1 MTRKRGHKEYLRAEL
16 SPFDSH
22 PMGWSQ
28 LLAWVYPNSYEV
40 GMANIGYQWL
50 FGRLKEYR
58 FLLTE
63 RFFYEKRP
71 TSLES
76 DRSLSEF
83 PIIAVSLPYEIDGL
97 NFIDMLKGVGIE
109 PMAVNRSRT
118 PLLIGGGDALTLNPF
133 PFADFFDM
141 IILGDGQ
148 SWVRDFPHIIEK
160 MPPGLVAKED
170 IFDACE
176 EIEGVW
182 IPSRGNGGEIPRARP
197 MRETPAYSPI
207 ITSFGHFRNMFLAE
221 IQRGCAFD
229 CAFCASSWLDEP
241 FNNYS
246 PDKVLS
252 IYDDFGLGASRTG
265 LVGSAI
271 AEHSDL
277 ESIIEEFG
285 KRDVSVHLSS
295 VRLDRISHSHRTLE
309 LLANSG
315 SKTIT
320 FAPETASERIATKIG
335 KWIPADKIIEQAKA
349 LAGMGF
355 NEMKLYWILGLPGET
370 DNDVIEMAG
379 AIKGISAGTNMKISC
394 SINPFIPKPH
404 SRFAF
409 EPMLSHDELSR
420 RFSGLKGRLSG
431 VENLQLDMNYSR
443 RSRISAVLSIGGRE
457 LSTAILN
464 MSESGIKKS
473 LRDIGIEPD
482 EEIYSGDKSPWTRI
496 T

>member
-1 MTRKRGHKEYLRAEL
+1 MASKRSYKEYLRAEL

-22 PMGWSQ
+22 TMGWSQ

-63 RFFYEKRP
+63 RFFYKKRP
-71 TSLES
+71 TSLEN
-76 DRSLSEF
+76 DRSLSDF
-83 PIIAVSLPYEIDGL
+83 PIIAISLPYEFDGL
-97 NFIDMLKGVGIE
+97 NFIDMLKGAGIE
-109 PMAVNRSRT
+109 PISENRSET

-141 IILGDGQ
+141 IILGDGE
-148 SWVRDFPHIIEK
+148 SWARDFPHIIK
-160 MPPGLVAKED
+160 RMPPGLVSKED

-182 IPSRGNGGEIPRARP
+182 IPSRDNSGEIPRARS

-207 ITSFGHFRNMFLAE
+207 ITSFGHFRNMFLTE

-246 PDKVLS
+246 SDEVLS
-252 IYDDFGLGASRTG
+252 IYNDFGSRASRVG

-271 AEHSDL
+271 AEHREL
-277 ESIIEEFG
+277 ESIIEGFG
-285 KRDVSVHLSS
+285 SRNVSVHLSS
-295 VRLDRISHSHRTLE
+295 IRLDRISQRTLE

-315 SKTIT
+315 TKTIT

-335 KWIPADKIIEQAKA
+335 KWIPPDKIIKQAEA

-370 DNDVIEMAG
+370 DNDVIEMAD
-379 AIKGISAGTNMKISC
+379 AIKGISDGADMKISC
-394 SINPFIPKPH
+394 SISPFIPKPH

-431 VENLQLDMNYSR
+431 IENLQLDMNYSR
-443 RSRISAVLSIGGRE
+443 KSRISAVLSVGGRE

-464 MSESGIKKS
+464 MSESGIKRS

-482 EEIYSGDKSPWTRI
+482 AEIYAGDKPPWTRI